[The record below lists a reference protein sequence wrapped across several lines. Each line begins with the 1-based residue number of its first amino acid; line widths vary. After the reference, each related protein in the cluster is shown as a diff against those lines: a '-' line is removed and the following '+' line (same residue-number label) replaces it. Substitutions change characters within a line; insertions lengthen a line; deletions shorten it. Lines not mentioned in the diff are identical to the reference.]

1 MPAIFLFFLGF
12 IFIGCSSS
20 NFQNKSLIEKAE
32 IYEQRAKTSQKL
44 SELQRL
50 SPPYSSLMG
59 NQGRYSLHGEH
70 MRRAYLQEAKR
81 YRKLA
86 QQARDQ
92 YRKEYNASSPD

>member
-1 MPAIFLFFLGF
+1 MHAFFLFFLGF
-12 IFIGCSSS
+12 IFTGCSSS

-32 IYEQRAKTSQKL
+32 IYEQRAKKSQKL

-50 SPPYSSLMG
+50 CLTYSGIMRK
-59 NQGRYSLHGEH
+59 QGRYSLHGEH
-70 MRRAYLQEAKR
+70 MRREYLREAKR

>member
-1 MPAIFLFFLGF
+1 MPALFLFFLGF
-12 IFIGCSSS
+12 IFTGCSSL

-86 QQARDQ
+86 RKARDQ
-92 YRKEYNASSPD
+92 YRKEYDASSPD

>member
-1 MPAIFLFFLGF
+1 MPVFFFIFLGF
-12 IFIGCSSS
+12 IFTGCSSS

-32 IYEQRAKTSQKL
+32 TYEQRAKTSQKL

-50 SPPYSSLMG
+50 SPPYLGIMG
-59 NQGRYSLHGEH
+59 KQGRYSLHGEH
-70 MRRAYLQEAKR
+70 MRRAYLREAKR

-92 YRKEYNASSPD
+92 YQKENNASSPD

>member
-1 MPAIFLFFLGF
+1 MPAIFIFLLGF
-12 IFIGCSSS
+12 ILTGCSSS
-20 NFQNKSLIEKAE
+20 NFQNKSLIQKAE

-50 SPPYSSLMG
+50 CPTYLGMMG
-59 NQGRYSLHGEH
+59 NQGRYSLHSEH
-70 MRRAYLQEAKR
+70 MRRAYLREAER

-92 YRKEYNASSPD
+92 YQKVKNASSPN

>member
-1 MPAIFLFFLGF
+1 MPAFFIIFLGF
-12 IFIGCSSS
+12 IFTGCSGS

-50 SPPYSSLMG
+50 SPPYSSLMV

-86 QQARDQ
+86 QQATDQ
-92 YRKEYNASSPD
+92 YLREANTSSPD